1 VMAPDDPC
9 CQASGRGDAAQ
20 RFVAQAGSAAR
31 PDVYRKALAWYFLC
45 TTRRF
50 AQTRTP
56 FFAEQVVGLRAE
68 AAPT

>member
-1 VMAPDDPC
+1 
-9 CQASGRGDAAQ
+9 
-20 RFVAQAGSAAR
+20 
-31 PDVYRKALAWYFLC
+31 LLC